1 MTNQVTNQAGTPPYT
16 DLIARCAAAMRDKH
30 SGAFP
35 KTALVLGSGLGPF
48 GEEIELETIIPYG
61 EIPGFPQ
68 STVAGHEGRFLIG
81 KAAGHP
87 VICMQ
92 GRVHLYEG
100 YPASLL
106 AVPIRVLK
114 TLGIERLILTNAA
127 GSIRPDMPP
136 GSLMMI
142 TDHINLSGQ
151 NPLIGPNADDFGP
164 RFHDVSEAWTPAL
177 QEALLDASAAS
188 GVALHRG
195 VYLQVTG
202 PNFETPAEIRAFG
215 RLGADAV
222 GMSTVPE
229 VLVASHSGMQVAGI
243 SLITN
248 MAAGL
253 SPVELTHTETIEE
266 AEKAYE
272 KIKALLQA
280 FFERL

>member
-1 MTNQVTNQAGTPPYT
+1 MTNPVDTPPYT
-16 DLIARCAAAMRDKH
+16 DLIARCADAMRGLH
-30 SGAFP
+30 IGSFP
-35 KTALVLGSGLGPF
+35 QTTLVLGSGLGPF
-48 GEEIELETIIPYG
+48 GDEIDVETIIPYG
-61 EIPGFPQ
+61 DIPGFPQ

-81 KAAGHP
+81 KANGHP

-92 GRVHLYEG
+92 GRVHIYEG

-114 TLGIERLILTNAA
+114 TLGVERLILTNAA
-127 GSIRPDMPP
+127 GSIRTDMPP

-151 NPLIGPNADDFGP
+151 NPLIGPNADGFGP
-164 RFHDVSEAWTPAL
+164 RFHDVSQAWTPAL
-177 QEALLDASAAS
+177 QDTLIAASAAS
-188 GVALHRG
+188 GVPLHRG

-215 RLGADAV
+215 RMGADAV

-229 VLVASHSGMQVAGI
+229 VLVASHAGMEVAGI

-266 AEKAYE
+266 AEKAYSR
-272 KIKALLQA
+272 IKALLLA
-280 FFERL
+280 FLGSL

>member
-1 MTNQVTNQAGTPPYT
+1 MTNLEETPPYLA
-16 DLIARCAAAMRDKH
+16 LIGRCAEVMQAKH
-30 SGAFP
+30 AGEMP
-35 KTALVLGSGLGPF
+35 QTALVLGSGLGPF
-48 GEEIELETIIPYG
+48 GEDMAVDTVIPYG
-61 EIPGFPQ
+61 DIPGFPQ

-81 KAAGHP
+81 SAAGHP

-106 AVPIRVLK
+106 AVPVRVLHR
-114 TLGIERLILTNAA
+114 LGVRRLIVTNAA
-127 GSIRPDMPP
+127 GSLRTDMPA

-151 NPLIGPNADDFGP
+151 NPLIGPNAEPFGP
-164 RFHDVSEAWTPAL
+164 RFHDVSEAYTPGL
-177 QEALLDASAAS
+177 QTKMRAAAAQS
-188 GVALHRG
+188 GVGLCSG

-222 GMSTVPE
+222 GMSTIPE
-229 VLVASHSGMQVAGI
+229 VLVASHAGMQVAGL

-248 MAAGL
+248 LAAGL
-253 SPVELTHTETIEE
+253 SPVELTHTETIDE
-266 AEKAYE
+266 ATKAYE
-272 KIKALLQA
+272 RVKRLLLA
-280 FFERL
+280 FLPSL